1 MHVRYTSREARARV
15 RRGHTHVV
23 DLADGCP
30 DGCHSHGQCVR
41 DGERWRCACLA
52 GWAGRD
58 CSVPQETQC
67 SDKADNDKDGLVDC
81 ADSECCYRPEC
92 SESLLC
98 LSSPEPQDILLRK
111 QPPAVTASFYQR
123 MKFLIEEDSV
133 QSYSHRDEYSER
145 SVRERP
151 SVCLVPVVV
160 TRSLCV
166 CPCVLCAAARRQRAA
181 P

>member
-1 MHVRYTSREARARV
+1 M
-15 RRGHTHVV
+15 
-23 DLADGCP
+23 
-30 DGCHSHGQCVR
+30 R

-145 SVRERP
+145 SVRERL